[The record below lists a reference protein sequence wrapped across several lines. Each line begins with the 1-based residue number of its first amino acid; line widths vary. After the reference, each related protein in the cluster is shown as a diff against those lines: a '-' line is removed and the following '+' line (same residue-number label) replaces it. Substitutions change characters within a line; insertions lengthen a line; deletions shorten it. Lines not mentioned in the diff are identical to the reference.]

1 MSVIAICGLPG
12 RGKTL
17 FTTYLMKKK
26 FKRENGILKRIFSK
40 KRFINVFSNYPIKLH
55 KNIYSYSISL
65 KDFESFKK
73 QVPDSFIVFDEFQSY
88 FDSLDYKFFPKKI
101 SNNFQFHR
109 HFGIKDIYIISQHPS
124 RIVKQARILVNEFYN
139 IVKFVKIPFI
149 GIAFL
154 RYNIYYN
161 FEDFGKSVN
170 VKKQDCI
177 YDFKKRFK
185 LFRYKKVF
193 NSYDTKYMKA
203 LVEDKPYIRTDM
215 YKDKILSHRDIL
227 SNFNIED

>member
-12 RGKTL
+12 KGKTL

-26 FKRENGILKRIFSK
+26 YKRENNIFKRIFSK
-40 KRFINVFSNYPIKLH
+40 KRFINIFSNYPIQLE
-55 KNIYSYSISL
+55 KNVYSYKISL
-65 KDFESFKK
+65 KDFELFKK
-73 QVPDSFIVFDEFQSY
+73 QIPDSFIVLDEFQSY
-88 FDSLDYKFFPKKI
+88 FDSLDYKLFPRKI

-139 IVKFVKIPFI
+139 IVNFIKIPFT
-149 GIAFL
+149 GLAFL

-170 VKKQDCI
+170 VDKKECI

-185 LFRYKKVF
+185 IFRYKKIF
-193 NSYDTKYMKA
+193 KSYDTKYMKA

-215 YKDKILSHRDIL
+215 YNNKLMNYNDIL
-227 SNFNIED
+227 NNFNIDV